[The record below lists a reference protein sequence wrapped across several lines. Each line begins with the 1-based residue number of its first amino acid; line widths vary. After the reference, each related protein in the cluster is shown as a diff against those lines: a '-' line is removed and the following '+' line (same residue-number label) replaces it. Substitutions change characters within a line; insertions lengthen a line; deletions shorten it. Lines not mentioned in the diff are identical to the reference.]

1 MGWGQE
7 EGVRKEALEDPVLAS
22 LASAEERRVKRWD
35 PLAEKGPEKKQVDPD
50 KAKKLHER
58 FIKRQQAA
66 AAAAQAEEA
75 KNRGHP
81 SLAELRKRREVRAET
96 QRAER
101 ERAERERAESE
112 DEALDAITIGM
123 DTTVTTPGRE
133 RRSSHESAGIAS
145 STGIASSV
153 TAQRLERSQQRLDA
167 RSGARSPSPE
177 STRATVSNENES
189 LVEASPPL
197 RDLGELVTER
207 DRLLAAGSMTDAE
220 SLMTALIERQRT
232 ELGDRH
238 HDTLTSLEM
247 YGLLLT
253 ALCRFKEALP
263 AMLEAVNARREILG
277 DEHVRTKAAVANLG
291 HLQEV
296 TASAVAKDVEHEAP
310 TGKFDSV
317 AAAKLAKAASDATA
331 ERKADEFFR
340 EFQRKVK
347 AEAEAEATAKAEAER
362 AKAEAEAAEA
372 ERQKAE
378 ALAVAMSMVGGTKPS
393 RRKEF

>member
-1 MGWGQE
+1 M
-7 EGVRKEALEDPVLAS
+7 RKEALEDPVLAS

-66 AAAAQAEEA
+66 AVAAQAEEA

-112 DEALDAITIGM
+112 DEAVDAITIGM

-133 RRSSHESAGIAS
+133 RRYSHENAGIAS

-153 TAQRLERSQQRLDA
+153 TAQRLERSQQRFDA

-189 LVEASPPL
+189 LVEASTPL
-197 RDLGELVTER
+197 RDLGELVAER
-207 DRLLAAGSMTDAE
+207 DHLLAAGSMTDAE
-220 SLMTALIERQRT
+220 SLLTALIERQRT

-277 DEHVRTKAAVANLG
+277 DEHARTKAAVANLG